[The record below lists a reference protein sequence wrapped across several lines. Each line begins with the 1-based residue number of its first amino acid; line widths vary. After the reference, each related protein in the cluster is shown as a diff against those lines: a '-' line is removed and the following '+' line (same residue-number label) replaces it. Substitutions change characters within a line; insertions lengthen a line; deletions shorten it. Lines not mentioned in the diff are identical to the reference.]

1 MNVHD
6 PSVIELEAA
15 IDGAPHDKRVE
26 SLRRVTDLFVA
37 GAESFNEEHLAIF
50 ERVLERLIEEI
61 ETAVLA
67 EIGQRLAPISN
78 APVGI
83 VRNLAHHDEI
93 AVAGPVLARSQRL
106 ALAELLHIAETKS
119 QAHLKAISSR
129 ARVEEAVTDVLVRRG
144 DDDVVRTLAANGGA
158 SFSEIGMGTLADRAA
173 GDEMLAEQVVQ
184 RPDVPPHVFC
194 KLLVAATGVVRERLL
209 AVLTPEARAEA
220 DRVLEKVS
228 GEIADRTPTRRT
240 YGSAI
245 RRVLVESSQA
255 KLGEDNLL
263 TYASNGEA
271 DETIATLSL
280 LSSVP
285 TEKIDQL
292 METEQHET
300 LLIICRA
307 AGLSW
312 RGARAMILL
321 SRHAGALSPDHVLEL
336 HQTFEGLKE
345 SDAQHM
351 LRLWR
356 LDS

>member
-6 PSVIELEAA
+6 RSVIELEATIA
-15 IDGAPHDKRVE
+15 SAPHDKRVE
-26 SLRRVTDLFVA
+26 NLRRVTDLFVA
-37 GAESFNEEHLAIF
+37 GAESFNEEHLAVF
-50 ERVLERLIEEI
+50 ERVLERLIDEI
-61 ETAVLA
+61 EAAVLA
-67 EIGQRLAPISN
+67 EIGERLAPIRN
-78 APVGI
+78 TPVGV

-93 AVAGPVLARSQRL
+93 AVAGPVLARSERL
-106 ALAELLHIAETKS
+106 ALADLVHIAETKS

-129 ARVEEAVTDVLVRRG
+129 TRVEQAVTDVLVRRG
-144 DDDVVRTLAANGGA
+144 DDEVVRTLAANGGA
-158 SFSEIGMGTLADRAA
+158 SFSQSGIGTLADRAV
-173 GDEMLAEQVVQ
+173 GDEILAEKVIQ
-184 RPDVPPHVFC
+184 RADVPPHVFC

-228 GEIADRTPTRRT
+228 GEIADRTPVRRT

-255 KLGEDNLL
+255 ELGEDNLL
-263 TYASNGEA
+263 AYASNKDV

-292 METEQHET
+292 METDQHET

-307 AGLSW
+307 AGLTW
-312 RGARAMILL
+312 RGTRAVILL
-321 SRHAGALSPDHVLEL
+321 NRRAGALSPEHVLEL
-336 HQTFEGLKE
+336 QQTFEGLKE
-345 SDAQHM
+345 SDAQYM